1 MSDSRDFTGS
11 YGRPTTGD
19 IDGPAYWTA
28 VVGQQELGLS
38 RDQLYR
44 SRQRLRSLSSGSWHC
59 CLSLRV
65 SAMVIAPTRLDLFIL
80 APCIRSSA
88 LSRTLSAI
96 FDTPLPREPGAVSRA
111 SPAKRGRLSKTLD
124 TADGSPPWTAGR
136 SGASSLSGIFWFT
149 STKARSSESYG
160 EFN

>member
-1 MSDSRDFTGS
+1 MVFFSSRRRHTRWTGDWSSDVCSSDLTLLEAKAA
-11 YGRPTTGD
+11 TGD

-80 APCIRSSA
+80 APVYE
-88 LSRTLSAI
+88 L
-96 FDTPLPREPGAVSRA
+96 FQ
-111 SPAKRGRLSKTLD
+111 GRL
-124 TADGSPPWTAGR
+124 
-136 SGASSLSGIFWFT
+136 GI
-149 STKARSSESYG
+149 SC
-160 EFN
+160 

>member
-11 YGRPTTGD
+11 YGRAGD

-80 APCIRSSA
+80 GSKTMPGLLQR
-88 LSRTLSAI
+88 
-96 FDTPLPREPGAVSRA
+96 FLPRDDDYFQLFARQAENIPNV
-111 SPAKRGRLSKTLD
+111 
-124 TADGSPPWTAGR
+124 
-136 SGASSLSGIFWFT
+136 
-149 STKARSSESYG
+149 ARSLWAMPSPHTAVNG
-160 EFN
+160 HVA